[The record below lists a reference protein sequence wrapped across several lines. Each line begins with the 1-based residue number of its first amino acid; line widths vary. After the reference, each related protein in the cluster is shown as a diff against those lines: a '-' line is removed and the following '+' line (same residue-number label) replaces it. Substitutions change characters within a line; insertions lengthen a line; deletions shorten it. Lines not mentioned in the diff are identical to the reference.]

1 MIAAGR
7 GGLVSVALLGACGG
21 AGADG
26 DLFRNSPRSVAGGTS
41 AGRGGS
47 TASGDGLASAA
58 GGDESSGGMPD
69 ASTAGSGDSTD
80 PDAGEGGTT
89 GDGREGSAGGGATS
103 FGGSLSHAG
112 AVSAGGSPS
121 GGAANGGVP
130 AEGGSAGEAASS
142 AQGGLDA
149 GGAIATGG
157 APSCTATCGPNGSCT
172 ESSGTTKCECHTG
185 FIAEGSTCRLPVAC
199 RELHS
204 ANPAL
209 SSGAY
214 ALRPSLASQD
224 VTSYCE
230 MSAEGGGWTLVLNEN
245 ASFDPQTLGANAEL
259 AYESSGTNLSYSTVL
274 LESDVMLDVRLEPI
288 AAAVY
293 TARAVITG
301 VHAQTRGRTVRDLF
315 NSGPNYLEAEDNSNL
330 VLRSSIECGFSP
342 LDLSPLFCTACNGVG
357 ACAAPVIV
365 FGDHDPSCG
374 ATQPFAISGAQSYT
388 QPWDNCAGWPQAPVA
403 DGQRHFP
410 DNFRVWIR

>member
-1 MIAAGR
+1 VAAQRRSGAR
-7 GGLVSVALLGACGG
+7 CLTLV
-21 AGADG
+21 
-26 DLFRNSPRSVAGGTS
+26 PRSP
-41 AGRGGS
+41 
-47 TASGDGLASAA
+47 SGAA
-58 GGDESSGGMPD
+58 
-69 ASTAGSGDSTD
+69 
-80 PDAGEGGTT
+80 
-89 GDGREGSAGGGATS
+89 
-103 FGGSLSHAG
+103 
-112 AVSAGGSPS
+112 S

-149 GGAIATGG
+149 GGAVATGG
-157 APSCTATCGPNGSCT
+157 APSCADTCGPNGSCT

-185 FIAEGSTCRLPVAC
+185 FIAEGSTCRLPVDC

-209 SSGAY
+209 NSGAY

-224 VTSYCE
+224 VNSYCE

-245 ASFDPQTLGANAEL
+245 TSFDPQTLGANAEL

-288 AAAVY
+288 SAEVF

-301 VHAQTRGRTVRDLF
+301 IHAQTRGRTVRDLF

-330 VLRSSIECGFSP
+330 LLRSSIECNFSP
-342 LDLSPLFCTACNGVG
+342 LDLSPLFCTSCNGVG

-374 ATQPFAISGAQSYT
+374 TTQPFAISGAQSYSE
-388 QPWDNCAGWPQAPVA
+388 PWDNCAGWPQAPVA
-403 DGQRHFP
+403 GGQRHFP